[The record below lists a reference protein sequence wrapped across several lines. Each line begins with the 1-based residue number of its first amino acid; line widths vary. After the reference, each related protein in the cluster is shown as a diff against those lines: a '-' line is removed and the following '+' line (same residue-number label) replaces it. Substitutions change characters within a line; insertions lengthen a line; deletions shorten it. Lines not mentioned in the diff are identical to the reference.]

1 VAKKAVVFSCTECG
15 AQASKWL
22 GRCPDCNAWNSYAQ
36 EDAPAASQHASALSV
51 AGGPMPIDA
60 IDFDSAPRVTTR
72 IPSLDRVLGGGLVI
86 GAVTLVGG
94 EPGIGKSTLLLQVA
108 EDLARG
114 GPVLYVSG
122 EESPRQIAMRARRL
136 GTTSEN
142 IRLFTET
149 SVERILAEVEKM
161 KPVAVIVDSIQTVH
175 TTSNQSM
182 PGSVGQVRESAGVLM
197 SAAKRLSL
205 PIFLIG
211 HITKEGT
218 IRRTKDTRAHRRH
231 GALLRRRE
239 ISELPHR
246 ARMQEPLRSRERSRD
261 LRDARHGTR
270 RSAEPVGRAHAQRS
284 RAAGSAILAAVEGTR
299 PLLIEVQA
307 LVSPTHFPSPRRMAM
322 GIDAN
327 RVSLLLAV
335 LERKGAG
342 TFAQHDI
349 YVNVAGGL
357 QIDEPALDLG
367 VIAAVLSSQRNR
379 PLPHDLA
386 LFGEVG
392 LWRDPAA
399 SQPDLRAREAAAL
412 GFRRIMRSRCRGNPR
427 GYRCD
432 RRPPRRGH
440 PSVSLYKLINNA
452 YTPPV
457 RVVRL
462 SPNKTMVTSR
472 VRGVGGALWPRSA
485 LFFPS
490 ASTTTS
496 SSPACL
502 AVIGG

>member
-1 VAKKAVVFSCTECG
+1 MAKKAVVFSCTECG

-36 EDAPAASQHASALSV
+36 EDAPAVAQHASALSV
-51 AGGPMPIDA
+51 SGGPMPIDA
-60 IDFDSAPRVTTR
+60 IDFDTAPRITTCM
-72 IPSLDRVLGGGLVI
+72 PGLDRVLGGGLVM

-108 EDLARG
+108 EELASG

-122 EESPRQIAMRARRL
+122 EESPRQIAMRAKRL
-136 GTTSEN
+136 GIVNGN
-142 IRLFTET
+142 IRLYTET

-175 TTSNQSM
+175 TASNQSM
-182 PGSVGQVRESAGVLM
+182 PGSVGQVRDSAGVLM
-197 SAAKRLSL
+197 SAAKRLSV
-205 PIFLIG
+205 PVFLIG

-218 IRRTKDTRAHRRH
+218 IAGPKTLEHIVDTVLYFEGEKFQNYRVVRAYKNRFGPANEVAIFEMHDS
-231 GALLRRRE
+231 GLEEVPNPSAALM
-239 ISELPHR
+239 S
-246 ARMQEPLRSRERSRD
+246 
-261 LRDARHGTR
+261 
-270 RSAEPVGRAHAQRS
+270 QRS
-284 RAAGSAILAAVEGTR
+284 QAPGSAILAALEGTR

-307 LVSPTHFPSPRRMAM
+307 LVSPSHFPSPRRMAM

-342 TFAQHDI
+342 TFVQHDI

-367 VIAAVLSSQRNR
+367 VIAAVLSSQRNL

-392 LWRDPAA
+392 LLGEIRSV

-412 GFRRIMRSRCRGNPR
+412 GFRR
-427 GYRCD
+427 
-432 RRPPRRGH
+432 
-440 PSVSLYKLINNA
+440 LIVPQSNA
-452 YTPPV
+452 AEIRADIEAIPV
-457 RVVRL
+457 RRVEDLSARL
-462 SPNKTMVTSR
+462 
-472 VRGVGGALWPRSA
+472 
-485 LFFPS
+485 FPS
-490 ASTTTS
+490 A
-496 SSPACL
+496 PPRER
-502 AVIGG
+502 